1 MITIQEI
8 LLPESASAYAALTA
22 LDQTGNRFLFIVDSA
37 GRLVGLLTDGD
48 IRRGLL
54 RGLDIHGLVADFMRR
69 EFVSLPVDATDRE
82 IGAALGGPIAF
93 LPLLDAQGCPVD
105 YASQQRHRRYP
116 VAQPFLRG
124 NEEAYIT
131 ECVRTGWISSQGR
144 FVGEFERL
152 LGEFHGTDPAVAVA
166 NGTVALQLALAA
178 LGIGPGDE
186 VILPTLTFAAT
197 ASAVVHAGATPVF
210 ADVDPNTWVI
220 GAREIEAVLSKNT
233 RAVIP
238 VHLYGYPCP
247 MVEICNLAR
256 LHNVHVI
263 EDTAEAFG
271 ATVEGRPV
279 GSFGAA
285 ASFSFFG
292 NKTITTGEG
301 GAVLF
306 RDKAIRQRAR
316 TLRDHGM
323 SPEKRYW
330 HLEPGFNYRMTNLQ
344 AAIGVAQME
353 RIEEILKR
361 KQGILDFYTHEFS
374 GRAEFELQRAC
385 VNGRPSCWIYT
396 LLLAADAGMSRDEL
410 ASRLL
415 RNGIETRPMFY
426 PLHSMPAFSRY
437 AEQAY
442 FPVAEN
448 LAPRGLSFPSAVTL
462 TDACLENIGGITKSI
477 LDMRK
482 MFNAS

>member
-1 MITIQEI
+1 MITTEEI
-8 LLPESASAYAALTA
+8 VLPESASAYEALTA
-22 LDQTGNRFLFIVDSA
+22 LDRMGNRFLFVVDAA

-54 RGLDIHGLVADFMRR
+54 RGVDVHGTVAAFMRR

-82 IGAALGGPIAF
+82 IEQNLVGPIAF
-93 LPLLDAQGCPVD
+93 IPLLDTQGRPVD

-116 VAQPFLRG
+116 VAQPVLEG

-144 FVGEFERL
+144 FVGEFERM
-152 LGEFHGTDPAVAVA
+152 LGEFHGADAAVAVA

-178 LGIGPGDE
+178 LDIGPGDE
-186 VILPTLTFAAT
+186 VIVPTLTFAAT
-197 ASAVVHAGATPVF
+197 ASAVVHTGATPVF
-210 ADVDPNTWVI
+210 ADVDPETWVI
-220 GAREIEAVLSKNT
+220 GAPQIEAVLTERT

-247 MVEICNLAR
+247 MPEICDLAR
-256 LHNVHVI
+256 RHGINVI
-263 EDTAEAFG
+263 EDAAEAFG
-271 ATVEGRPV
+271 ATVGGRVV
-279 GSFGAA
+279 GSFGDA

-306 RDKAIRQRAR
+306 RDAAVRLRAR

-323 SPEKRYW
+323 SPERRYW

-353 RIEEILKR
+353 RIEDILKR
-361 KQGILDFYTHEFS
+361 KQHILDFYAGEFS
-374 GRAEFELQRAC
+374 GRAEFEFQRAC
-385 VNGRPSCWIYT
+385 VDGCPSCWIYT
-396 LLLAADAGMSRDEL
+396 LLLTKDAGIGRDEL
-410 ASRLL
+410 ATRLL

-437 AEQAY
+437 AVEAC
-442 FPVAEN
+442 FPVAES

-462 TDACLENIGGITKSI
+462 SEASLKNIGAVTRSI
-477 LDMRK
+477 LEMRQ
-482 MFNAS
+482 MVNAS